1 MRISREDIKFDV
13 GYVLHLLNR
22 YWMLILSTLI
32 LGGVAAFCFNELSTP
47 LYKSHI
53 SLFTWNRSITKAIKK
68 VKKGQKGKET
78 NEVQDLMMYN
88 SIISQSVYLG
98 QRLIFDYVNIINNPQ
113 VKKTTDDDLISQ
125 GFRVPLEYSFSC
137 SIKRKSCIMNISVVS
152 PDDKLAAAAANS
164 LVKAFQNEQER
175 LMDIK
180 YAKAMHSATLPTSP
194 FKPYK
199 KINFIIGILLGVLL
213 GGGIAFLLDYLDM
226 TVKNPDDLRRI
237 NLLPLGVVPY
247 YADIDELCG
256 YNKHLKSKRQGNSV
270 LDSVRIIGTTIS
282 FLRVDNPPKVIEFT
296 SAMPGAGKSTQVL
309 LLSKVLG
316 GENKRVLV
324 MDCDLRRPRIYKN
337 IPLANNEGLVNY
349 LKDSK
354 CNDPGEYINSNVFP
368 NVDLMAHGIIP
379 PNPTELLG
387 SKRFADMIEKLKAE
401 YDCILLDCPPCSG
414 MADAMVL
421 GKSVDSIVMLVDAGK
436 TRINDVVRNMEQFD
450 TLKNKIIGAILN
462 KVNFKKSSEYYYN
475 YGYYYYYYSQETDS
489 ENSTQVSDGQ
499 PN

>member
-1 MRISREDIKFDV
+1 MSKQEKQFDI
-13 GYVLHLLNR
+13 GYVLYLLSR
-22 YWMLILSTLI
+22 YWVLVLSMFV

-47 LYKSHI
+47 LYKSNI

-78 NEVQDLMMYN
+78 NEIQDLMMYN
-88 SIISQSVYLG
+88 SIISQSIYLG
-98 QRLIFDYVNIINNPQ
+98 QRLILDYVNIMNNPQ
-113 VKKTTDDDLISQ
+113 VKKATNEDLISQ
-125 GFRVPLEYSFSC
+125 GFKAPLKYSFRC
-137 SIKRKSCIMNISVVS
+137 TTKRKSCIMGISVVS
-152 PDDKLAAAAANS
+152 PDSKLAAAAANS
-164 LVKAFQNEQER
+164 LIMAFQNEQER

-180 YAKAMHSATLPTSP
+180 YAKAMHPATLPTLPFSP
-194 FKPYK
+194 NK
-199 KINFIIGILLGVLL
+199 KINFLIGVLLGILLGI
-213 GGGIAFLLDYLDM
+213 GIAFLVDYLDM
-226 TVKNPDDLRRI
+226 TIKNPDDLRKI
-237 NLLPLGVVPY
+237 NLLPLGIVPY

-256 YNKHLKSKRQGNSV
+256 HSEHLKSKRQGNSV

-282 FLRVDNPPKVIEFT
+282 FLKVDNPPKVIEFT

-337 IPLANNEGLVNY
+337 ITLPNNEGLVNY
-349 LKDSK
+349 LKDSN
-354 CNDPGEYINSNVFP
+354 CSDPTKYINSNIFP

-387 SKRFADMIEKLKAE
+387 SKRFADMIEKLKDE

-421 GKSVDSIVMLVDAGK
+421 GKIVDSIVMLVDAEK
-436 TRINDVVRNMEQFD
+436 TRIHDVVRNMEQFD
-450 TLKNKIIGAILN
+450 TLKEKIIGAILN
-462 KVNFKKSSEYYYN
+462 KVNFKKSSEYYYS
-475 YGYYYYYYSQETDS
+475 YGYYYYSQEPDS
-489 ENSTQVSDGQ
+489 KKSHSGK
-499 PN
+499 

>member
-22 YWMLILSTLI
+22 YWILILSTLI

-68 VKKGQKGKET
+68 VKKSQKSKNT
-78 NEVQDLMMYN
+78 NEVKDLMMYN

-98 QRLIFDYVNIINNPQ
+98 QRLIFDYVNIIKNPQ

-125 GFRVPLEYSFSC
+125 GFKAPLKYSFKC
-137 SIKRKSCIMNISVVS
+137 TVKRKSCIMGISVVS
-152 PDDKLAAAAANS
+152 PDRKLAAAAANS
-164 LVKAFQNEQER
+164 LIKAFQNEQER

-180 YAKAMHSATLPTSP
+180 YAKAMHPATLPILPFSP
-194 FKPYK
+194 NK
-199 KINFIIGILLGVLL
+199 KTNFILGILLGILL
-213 GGGIAFLLDYLDM
+213 GIGIAFLLDYLDM
-226 TVKNPDDLRRI
+226 TVKNPDDLRKI
-237 NLLPLGVVPY
+237 NLLPLGIVPY

-256 YNKHLKSKRQGNSV
+256 RNEHLKSKRQGNSV

-324 MDCDLRRPRIYKN
+324 IDCDLRRPRIYKN
-337 IPLANNEGLVNY
+337 IQLSNNEGLVNY
-349 LKDSK
+349 LKDSN
-354 CNDPGEYINSNVFP
+354 CNDPGKYINSNVFS

-401 YDCILLDCPPCSG
+401 YDYILLDCPPCAG

-421 GKSVDSIVMLVDAGK
+421 GKIVDSIVMLVDAGK
-436 TRINDVVRNMEQFD
+436 TRIHDIVRNMEQFD
-450 TLKNKIIGAILN
+450 TLSDKIIGAILN

-475 YGYYYYYYSQETDS
+475 YGYYYYSQETDS
-489 ENSTQVSDGQ
+489 ENPTQVSDGQ
-499 PN
+499 PS